1 MGRERGNCCADVP
14 TEGVLQAV
22 ATLPSSQKQPGKTT
36 WTADYINIL
45 ATILKNS
52 PKKNGS

>member
-36 WTADYINIL
+36 WTADYTNIL